1 VAIAEAASAARWPR
15 SPRFNKSYVSQILRL
30 ALLVPAAAFRR
41 RTYGSRDRFALDI
54 ELSRL
59 GLD

>member
-1 VAIAEAASAARWPR
+1 VAEIPEAEGI
-15 SPRFNKSYVSQILRL
+15 NKSYMSRILRL
-30 ALLVPAAAFRR
+30 ALLVPVVFRR
-41 RTYGSRDRFALDI
+41 RTYVSRDRFALDI